1 MIRVHEWSVK
11 AMSEVIALRQLK
23 PEVKFEFEDQ
33 GAIGWVLNRRG
44 YEEHVLYQPHNW
56 WNAFGLQQAP
66 SKTDLFL
73 LHFAGVDCCGNSES
87 KATVMSRWLD
97 KLDVNPDEY
106 YTPLHNMTLPS
117 EIDAYWDSLASA
129 QKTLEEADAWQAQ
142 SRYKGMDLQVTRGQL
157 QKSIF
162 READDLSRLRSEVAS
177 LENIMTDA
185 ESKSKDAS

>member
-1 MIRVHEWSVK
+1 
-11 AMSEVIALRQLK
+11 MSEVIALRQLK
-23 PEVKFEFEDQ
+23 PEVKFDFEDQ
-33 GAIGWVLNRRG
+33 GAIGWVLNRPG

-56 WNAFGLQQAP
+56 WNAFGLQQPPQA
-66 SKTDLFL
+66 TDLFL
-73 LHFAGVDCCGNSES
+73 LHFAGVDCCGNPES

-129 QKTLEEADAWQAQ
+129 QKTLQEADAWQAQ

-162 READDLSRLRSEVAS
+162 READDLSRLRSGIAS
-177 LENIMTDA
+177 LENIMSDA
-185 ESKSKDAS
+185 ESKSKEAS